1 MLTTGSTVSGAL
13 RRRFAGLPRNP
24 AAWVMLGL
32 TLLSFLQRPGR
43 TTFDTKLD
51 LAVDPIA
58 FLGRALHLWNPEATG
73 GELQNQAYGYLF
85 PMGPFFAAG
94 QLLGLPPW
102 LTERIWCA
110 LLLCLAFGGMLALTR
125 ALRIGS
131 EPARFAGALAYA
143 LAPRMLTE
151 IGSLSAEMLPAVW
164 LPWVLLPL
172 VKANRIGSPRRAA
185 GLSALAVFAMG
196 GINGAM
202 VLMALVLPF
211 LWLVTRRFTR
221 EHVKLC
227 AWWCVSVLAVCL
239 WWILPLLLLGEYS
252 LPFLD
257 YIESASNTTA
267 PMSLFQVLRGTN
279 QWVAYVVAG
288 TPWWPSGFL
297 LIDNPA
303 LMLVT
308 GLVAA
313 IGLYGL
319 VRPRLP
325 ERRFLVLSVVTGV
338 TLLTIGYVGTLDGPF
353 ADTVR
358 GLLDGP
364 LAPLRNVHKFEPVL
378 RLPLVLAFTHAL
390 TGRLPGMARGT
401 SPLRATRA
409 RLAVAAVLV
418 TIMAAPAWLFTLR
431 PGPGWDEVP
440 DHWQQALAWL
450 GERDANART
459 LLLPGSGFGDYTW
472 GRTVDE
478 PAQPLA
484 RSPWAVRSQ
493 IPLGSEGNTRLMD
506 AVEDAL
512 ADARGSPALAGFLAR
527 AGYRFVLL
535 RNDLDQ
541 HRTDA
546 PSPAAIRAGLE
557 GSDGLRR
564 VADFGPDVKLDGVG
578 RAPSLEVYEV
588 RTPVPR
594 ASVVS
599 TQDIPTVSGGP
610 ESLLPLL
617 EAGMLDP
624 KAPAMLA
631 GDGALPESRE
641 WLVTDG
647 LRYRERNV
655 GRVRDNLSETLT
667 ADERPRQ
674 RRPSTDVLPF
684 RGRDHQTVAA
694 YRGIRDVTAST
705 SISYADAASPSDPSG
720 LPFAA
725 IDGDLLTSWRSSS
738 FDGPAGQWLEVEL
751 DTPRQV
757 SEVSVALVD
766 SLRVGWPVTRI
777 RITTDNGSAEH
788 EVQRG
793 GAPQKFT
800 VPPGLTSTVRVTI
813 VAVAA
818 GRQTGNAGISELNIP
833 GVTANRALSVP
844 ADVAPAPDQRTSFA
858 FTRGSQPR
866 YACVAGAC
874 DGGRARSGEE
884 PTGIHRLFRT
894 QAKENYRVE
903 GTVLPADGGTNPVTV
918 PGFQVKSSTQLTG
931 DPTAGPIAAVD
942 SNPETTWIADT
953 TDERPTLTLSW
964 DTPKEITGLHVNVDK
979 DSGASRPTDLL
990 ITVPQGEQAV
1000 PVTPEGEADFT
1011 LTTKSIQITV
1021 LAIDTKPGRPA
1032 GITDLSID
1040 GVDIPRLARDT
1051 PFTVPCGRGPELE
1064 LDGFRYQTT
1073 VSGTLADYLNHRP
1086 LPFSTCRDLE
1096 GGVDLEPGDHE
1107 LNTDPSDQFVVQDLR
1122 LLSTSGTPAPRPRG
1136 HSVTEWD
1143 VTHREIQVRPGA
1155 EAILSVPENAN
1166 NGWVAKLD
1174 GRTLKRVRV
1183 DGWQQAWLVPEGQG
1197 GTVVLDFAPD
1207 GQYRTR
1213 LAVGGL
1219 TALVLVGSV
1228 LIPVRRRRPID
1239 VRAGA
1244 RRWLP
1249 FVLVGLI
1256 VLLGGM
1262 LPVVLL
1268 IACLLLRS
1276 LWSPAPR
1283 AIAFGGAAFACVV
1296 AVTGRLLDHGQA
1308 WAYGWLAQASL
1319 LLSLAAVV
1327 SSCVDWFDSPRPDLD
1342 DRAGEDQQARRDGG
1356 GGDHLSQFIVEPR
1369 RHQDDLDRHGE
1380 PEQQR

>member
-1 MLTTGSTVSGAL
+1 MLTTGSTVSGAVQ
-13 RRRFAGLPRNP
+13 RRLSALPRNP

-32 TLLSFLQRPGR
+32 TVLSFLQRPGR

-110 LLLCLAFGGMLALTR
+110 LLLCIAFGGMLALTR
-125 ALRIGS
+125 ALRIGT

-202 VLMALVLPF
+202 VLMAMVLPF
-211 LWLVTRRFTR
+211 LWLVTRKWTR

-227 AWWCVSVLAVCL
+227 AWWSVSVLAVCL

-267 PMSLFQVLRGTN
+267 PMSMFQVLRGTN

-288 TPWWPSGFL
+288 TPWWPSGFM
-297 LIDNPA
+297 LIDNPV

-338 TLLTIGYVGTLDGPF
+338 TLLTIGYVGTLDGPL

-378 RLPLVLAFTHAL
+378 RLPLMLAFTHAL
-390 TGRLPGMARGT
+390 TGRLLGMARGT
-401 SPLRATRA
+401 SPVRATRA
-409 RLAVAAVLV
+409 RLAIAALLVLV
-418 TIMAAPAWLFTLR
+418 MATPAWLFTLR
-431 PGPGWDEVP
+431 PGPGWGEVP
-440 DHWQQALAWL
+440 DHWQQAMTWL
-450 GERDANART
+450 GERDATART

-493 IPLGSEGNTRLMD
+493 IPLGSEGNTRVMD

-512 ADARGSPALAGFLAR
+512 ADARGSPALADFLAR

-541 HRTDA
+541 RRTDA
-546 PSPAAIRAGLE
+546 PSPAAIRAGLD

-564 VADFGPDVKLDGVG
+564 VETFGPEVELDGVG
-578 RAPSLEVYEV
+578 PRPSLEVYEV
-588 RTPVPR
+588 DTPVPR

-599 TQDIPTVSGGP
+599 TRDIPTVSGGP

-624 KAPAMLA
+624 KAPTMLA

-667 ADERPRQ
+667 AEEDPRQ

-694 YRGIRDVTAST
+694 YRGIRDVSAST
-705 SISYADAASPSDPSG
+705 SISYADAASASDPSG

-725 IDGDLLTSWRSSS
+725 IDGDQLTAWRSSS
-738 FDGPAGQWLEVEL
+738 FDGPVGQWLEVEL

-757 SEVSVALVD
+757 DQVSVAVVD

-777 RITTDNGSAEH
+777 RITTDNGSVEH
-788 EVQRG
+788 DVGRG
-793 GAPQKFT
+793 GGPRNFT
-800 VPPGLTSTVRVTI
+800 TSPGLTSSVRVTV

-818 GRQTGNAGISELNIP
+818 GRQTGNVGIAELGIP
-833 GVTANRALSVP
+833 GVTANRALAVP
-844 ADVAPAPDQRTSFA
+844 TDVAPAPDQRTSFA

-866 YACVAGAC
+866 YACVADTC

-884 PTGIHRLFRT
+884 PSGVHRLFRT
-894 QAKENYRVE
+894 DRGENYRIE
-903 GTVLPADGGTNPVTV
+903 GTVLPAVGGTNPVPL
-918 PGFQVKSSTQLTG
+918 PGFRVTSSSQVAG
-931 DPTAGPIAAVD
+931 DPSAGALAAVD
-942 SNPETTWIADT
+942 NDPNTTWIADT
-953 TDERPTLTLSW
+953 PDDQPTLTLSW
-964 DTPKEITGLHVNVDK
+964 DEPQEITGLHLNTDK

-990 ITVPQGEQAV
+990 ITVPQGDQSV
-1000 PVTPEGEADFT
+1000 PVTPEGDADFT
-1011 LTTKSIQITV
+1011 LTTKTIQITV
-1021 LAIDTKPGRPA
+1021 LATDTKPGRPA
-1032 GITDLSID
+1032 GITDLAIA
-1040 GVDIPRLARDT
+1040 GVDFPRLAQDT
-1051 PFTVPCGRGPELE
+1051 PFTVPCGEGPELE
-1064 LDGFRYQTT
+1064 LDGFRYTT
-1073 VSGTLADYLNHRP
+1073 SVSGTLADYIAHRP
-1086 LPFSTCRDLE
+1086 LEFTTCRDLE
-1096 GGVDLEPGDHE
+1096 GGVDLEAGDHE
-1107 LNTDPSDQFVVQDLR
+1107 IRTAPSDAFVVQDLR
-1122 LLSTSGTPAPRPRG
+1122 LLSTSDERAAEPRG
-1136 HSVTEWD
+1136 HTVTQFD
-1143 VTHREIQVRPGA
+1143 VTHREIQVEPGD
-1155 EAILSVPENAN
+1155 EAVLSVPENAN
-1166 NGWVAKLD
+1166 DGWVATLD
-1174 GRTLKRVRV
+1174 GEELRRVRV
-1183 DGWQQAWLVPEGQG
+1183 DGWQQAWLVPSGEG

-1213 LAVGGL
+1213 LMVGGL
-1219 TALVLVGSV
+1219 AALLLVGSV
-1228 LIPVRRRRPID
+1228 LLPVRRRRPID
-1239 VRAGA
+1239 VRPGA

-1249 FVLVGLI
+1249 FVLIGILA
-1256 VLLGGM
+1256 LLGGM
-1262 LPVVLL
+1262 LPLVLL
-1268 IACLLLRS
+1268 IACLLLRT
-1276 LWSPAPR
+1276 LWAPAPR
-1283 AIAFGGAAFACVV
+1283 ALAFGGAAFACVV
-1296 AVTGRLLDHGQA
+1296 AVTGRLLDHGQS

-1319 LLSLAAVV
+1319 LLAMAAVV
-1327 SSCVDWFDSPRPDLD
+1327 SSCVDWFDSPRANLD
-1342 DRAGEDQQARRDGG
+1342 DRAGEDEQARRDGR
-1356 GGDHLSQFIVEPR
+1356 GGDHLSEFIVEPR
-1369 RHQDDLDRHGE
+1369 RHQDDLDQYGE
-1380 PEQQR
+1380 PEQHR